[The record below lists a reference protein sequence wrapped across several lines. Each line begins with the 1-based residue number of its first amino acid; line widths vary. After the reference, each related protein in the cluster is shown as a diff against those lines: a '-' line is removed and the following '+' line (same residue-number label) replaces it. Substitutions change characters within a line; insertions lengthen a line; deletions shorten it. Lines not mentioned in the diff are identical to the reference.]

1 MIKNFTCNETEKTWK
16 REFSNRFSKDIE
28 TKVRRKLI
36 MLNSAFT
43 LDDLRIPPP
52 NRLEKLN
59 GDRKDQHSIRINTQ
73 WRICFYFS
81 DGEASEVEIVD
92 YH

>member
-1 MIKNFTCNETEKTWK
+1 VIKKFKCKETEKIWK
-16 REFSNRFSKDIE
+16 RKYSRRFSKDIQ
-28 TKVRRKLI
+28 TKSRRKLI
-36 MLNSAFT
+36 MLDSAST
-43 LDDLRIPPP
+43 LNDLLVPPS
-52 NRLEKLN
+52 NRLEKLK
-59 GDRKDQHSIRINTQ
+59 GDREGQHSIRINNQ